1 MTYALDTNT
10 LSYIIRGEG
19 EVDKRFEQEIIEAGN
34 SYAIAPVAIYELQR
48 WLMDN
53 PTHEMELL
61 AQELDLLYQNVRSKA
76 EMSAASW
83 EKAAEIYVKLKQG
96 GNLIEEADIF
106 IAAYCLVNQYVL
118 VTNNLRHFTRI
129 EGLNCVNWKV

>member
-10 LSYIIRGEG
+10 LSYIIRGER
-19 EVDKRFEQEIIEAGN
+19 EVEKRFEQEIIGAGN

-53 PTHEMELL
+53 PTREMEFL
-61 AQELDLLYQNVRSKA
+61 AQELDVLYQGVRNKA
-76 EMSAASW
+76 VMSASSW
-83 EKAAEIYVKLKQG
+83 EKAAEIYVKLKQS

-106 IAAYCLVNQYVL
+106 IAAYCLVNNYVI
-118 VTNNLRHFTRI
+118 VTNNLRHFSRI
-129 EGLNCVNWKV
+129 EGLKCVNWRV

>member
-19 EVDKRFEQEIIEAGN
+19 DVDKRFEQEIVVAGN
-34 SYAIAPVAIYELQR
+34 SYAIAPIAIYELQR

-53 PTHEMELL
+53 PTREMGIL
-61 AQELDLLYQNVRSKA
+61 AQELELLYQGVRNKA
-76 EMSAASW
+76 EMSAPSW
-83 EKAAEIYVKLKQG
+83 EKAAEIYVKLKQS

-106 IAAYCLVNQYVL
+106 IAAYCLVNDYVL
-118 VTNNLRHFTRI
+118 VTNNFRHFTRI
-129 EGLNCVNWKV
+129 EGLKCVNWRA